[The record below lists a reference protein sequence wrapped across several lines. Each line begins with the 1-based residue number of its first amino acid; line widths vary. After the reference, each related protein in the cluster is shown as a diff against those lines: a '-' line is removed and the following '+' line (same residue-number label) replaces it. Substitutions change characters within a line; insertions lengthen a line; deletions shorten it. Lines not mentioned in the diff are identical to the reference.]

1 MSFVDKV
8 YEVSKQIPKGSVAT
22 YAQIAALSGNPKA
35 ARAVGMAMR
44 KNPHMPIVPCHRVVS
59 SSGELTGYSAGGV
72 GVKKEMLLKEGVK
85 FVGDKVDLAK
95 SQWRNIAS

>member
-1 MSFVDKV
+1 MSFVGRV
-8 YEVSKQIPKGSVAT
+8 YEVSKKIPKGYVAT

-44 KNPHMPIVPCHRVVS
+44 NNLHMPIVPCHRVVS

-72 GVKKEMLLKEGVK
+72 VVKKEMLLKEGVV
-85 FVGDKVDLAK
+85 FNGDRVDLAK
-95 SQWRNIAS
+95 SQWRNLAS